1 MFSLRSLLHLCLP
14 FPPPPTGT
22 QSPKPSTPI
31 VRVSPS
37 FTSGASSNTAATTTN
52 NHTCPLCHL
61 RFSVPPKT
69 LCKSCEAFASTSPVP
84 VVVVTFCD

>member
-1 MFSLRSLLHLCLP
+1 MFGLRSLLQLCLP
-14 FPPPPTGT
+14 FSPSSGA
-22 QSPKPSTPI
+22 QSPTPSTPI

-37 FTSGASSNTAATTTN
+37 FTSSNTAVAN
-52 NHTCPLCHL
+52 NHTCPLCRV

-69 LCKSCEAFASTSPVP
+69 LCKSCEVFASTSPVP

>member
-14 FPPPPTGT
+14 SPPSGA
-22 QSPKPSTPI
+22 QSPTTTPI
-31 VRVSPS
+31 VRVSSS
-37 FTSGASSNTAATTTN
+37 FTSSNTAAN
-52 NHTCPLCHL
+52 NHTCPLCRV

-69 LCKSCEAFASTSPVP
+69 LCKSCEVFASTSPVP